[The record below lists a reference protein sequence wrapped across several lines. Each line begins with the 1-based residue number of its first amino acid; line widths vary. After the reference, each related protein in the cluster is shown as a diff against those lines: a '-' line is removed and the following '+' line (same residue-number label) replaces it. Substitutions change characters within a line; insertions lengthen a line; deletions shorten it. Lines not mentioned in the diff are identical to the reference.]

1 MGTCQLYVKS
11 QLNFALF
18 LSMNLIRKDYQTL
31 FLKDGK
37 YHPKKSNK
45 VVIHVYFI
53 NSGDELSGENQ
64 NLSKLFVRQFDIV

>member
-11 QLNFALF
+11 QLNFAQIF

-45 VVIHVYFI
+45 VVIYVY